1 MLEVSDARTWTIA
14 SRYLDRLSQVLTL
27 VSAEPLAQAIAL
39 LLKARAAGR
48 RVYVAGSGGS
58 AATASHFVCDLVKGA
73 RVAGIAPM
81 RAFALAERNFA
92 EQILAL
98 AEPEDIVVV
107 ISAGSNSPN
116 ILAAL
121 EAASSCGA
129 WTIGLLG
136 FDG

>member
-1 MLEVSDARTWTIA
+1 MRSCR
-14 SRYLDRLSQVLTL
+14 
-27 VSAEPLAQAIAL
+27 P
-39 LLKARAAGR
+39 
-48 RVYVAGSGGS
+48 GGS

-136 FDG
+136 FDGGAAKELVDVAIHIPCRDYGLVEDTHGAIAHALTTTIRQILEASRA